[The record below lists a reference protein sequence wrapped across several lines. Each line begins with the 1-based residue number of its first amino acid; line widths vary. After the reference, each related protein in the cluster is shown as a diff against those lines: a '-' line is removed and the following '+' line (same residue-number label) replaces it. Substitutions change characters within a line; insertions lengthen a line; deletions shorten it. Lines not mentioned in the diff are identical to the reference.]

1 MAKKSKVSSYVARFI
16 SVFSKFIK
24 IVFRFTPNCIF
35 INFSINYLV
44 IRCSL
49 HPTYAKIFKVIFRY
63 ASVPLK
69 IFCPPLLFRS
79 LVATLFFFV
88 IFFAVA
94 RTSLG
99 KKIRQKKPT
108 ATTLWRACGSG
119 QAQKKRGCFYI
130 CHIPYFILLI
140 VGKYFF
146 RLGLS
151 LFLLSPGRQCVAC
164 HLSRRLPLRPPFGPA
179 LYLALHAAW
188 LKAVITNSKTSKNSN
203 KNKQIALTM
212 FLASIGFFLFLRK
225 LI

>member
-1 MAKKSKVSSYVARFI
+1 MPTKKSKVSSYVARFI

-99 KKIRQKKPT
+99 KKIRQKSPPPLHMAGLRVGAGT
-108 ATTLWRACGSG
+108 
-119 QAQKKRGCFYI
+119 KKARVF
-130 CHIPYFILLI
+130 
-140 VGKYFF
+140 
-146 RLGLS
+146 
-151 LFLLSPGRQCVAC
+151 
-164 HLSRRLPLRPPFGPA
+164 
-179 LYLALHAAW
+179 LYLPYSVFH
-188 LKAVITNSKTSKNSN
+188 ITNC
-203 KNKQIALTM
+203 
-212 FLASIGFFLFLRK
+212 R
-225 LI
+225 